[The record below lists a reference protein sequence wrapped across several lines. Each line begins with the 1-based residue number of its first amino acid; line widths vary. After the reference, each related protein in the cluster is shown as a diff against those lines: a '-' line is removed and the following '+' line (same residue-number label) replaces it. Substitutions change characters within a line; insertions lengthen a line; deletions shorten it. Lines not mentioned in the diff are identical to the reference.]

1 MKWIGGSRDAEIDL
15 QAADC
20 GLHASGVAAML
31 KSIATYMQLSGKV
44 LHDMDRW

>member
-20 GLHASGVAAML
+20 GLHASMKWIGGSRDAEIDCDLHAAVGQG
-31 KSIATYMQLSGKV
+31 AA
-44 LHDMDRW
+44 